1 VTAAADDASMEVD
14 TTNTADAAPADT
26 VDGNAAAAAGDN
38 ENESDEAVDGA
49 LAADTPADQL
59 EYNGVLL
66 PFHTVVEL
74 KVSF

>member
-1 VTAAADDASMEVD
+1 MEVD
-14 TTNTADAAPADT
+14 TTKIADAAPADT
-26 VDGNAAAAAGDN
+26 VDNSDADAAAAGDS

-66 PFHTVVEL
+66 PSHTVVEL